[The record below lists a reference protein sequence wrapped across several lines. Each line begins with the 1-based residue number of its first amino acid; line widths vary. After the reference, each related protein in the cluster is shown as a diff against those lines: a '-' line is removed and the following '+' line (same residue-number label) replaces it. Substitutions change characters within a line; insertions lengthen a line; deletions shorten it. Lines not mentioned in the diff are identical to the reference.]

1 MISSVN
7 HPGMCISRLWDW
19 DLWIEDQPVHSPLS
33 IGRTV
38 HLLREYCPLR
48 GVEVSEGCG
57 GE

>member
-1 MISSVN
+1 
-7 HPGMCISRLWDW
+7 MCISRLWDW